1 MFDRFA
7 WTVALRHLRFNLGQ
21 TLLIMGVV
29 AISVTLMIFLN
40 ALITGLQRRLV
51 NSVSGATAH
60 IIVRQPERMP
70 IAHWDVHQQA
80 SNTLNI
86 GQTVKL
92 EQRKRKIEDWPVW
105 LPQLQNFDDHIVAVS
120 PVVEGQGVLSR
131 GAKKMAVTVSGV
143 LPEIHNRV
151 VDIESKLIK
160 GRFFGLIAGEL
171 ALGYRLAEDLSVQL
185 GDKVKLLSSEG
196 ITGSYTVAGI
206 FDTGFNLVDGSTI
219 FLPLRE
225 AQSLFGVGRAV
236 TSMGIKLDSV
246 FLANDLATRLARQ
259 VPYEM
264 RSWMKD
270 NQTLLSGLKAQDQS
284 SNLILAFTTI
294 AAGFG
299 IASILIMSVVSKIRE
314 IGILMAIGATRRQ
327 IIRIFAIEGFL
338 VSLFGGCGG
347 AIQGIVLCLW
357 LATFRTS
364 ASASGRLVEVFPM
377 ALTQGVVLSAVGV
390 AMVVGFLASLYPAWK
405 GSRVDPIE
413 VIRGT

>member
-7 WTVALRHLRFNLGQ
+7 WSVALRHLRFNLGQ

-51 NSVSGATAH
+51 NSVAGATAH
-60 IIVRQPERMP
+60 IVVRQPERIP
-70 IAHWDVHQQA
+70 IAAWEVQPQ
-80 SNTLNI
+80 STNVLSI

-105 LPQLQNFDDHIVAVS
+105 LPQLQKFDDHILAVS
-120 PVVEGQGVLSR
+120 PLAEGQGVLSR
-131 GAKKMAVTVSGV
+131 GSKRMAVTVSGV
-143 LPEIHNRV
+143 LPELHNRV
-151 VDIESKLIK
+151 VDIESKLVK
-160 GRFFGLIAGEL
+160 GRFFGLNAGEL
-171 ALGYRLAEDLSVQL
+171 ALGYRLADDLSVQL

-196 ITGSYTVAGI
+196 DTGTYTVAGV

-219 FLPLRE
+219 FLPLRD
-225 AQSLFGVGRAV
+225 AQSIFGIGRAV
-236 TSMGIKLDSV
+236 TSIGLKLDSV
-246 FLANDLATRLARQ
+246 FAANDLAARLSQ
-259 VPYEM
+259 QIPYEM

-270 NQTLLSGLKAQDQS
+270 NQTLLSGLKAQNQS
-284 SNLILAFTTI
+284 SNLILTFTTL

-314 IGILMAIGATRRQ
+314 IGILMAIGTTRKQ

-338 VSLFGGCGG
+338 VSLLGGCAG
-347 AIQGIVLCLW
+347 AVQGVVVCLW

-364 ASASGRLVEVFPM
+364 ASATGRLVEVFPM
-377 ALTQGVVLSAVGV
+377 ALTQSVVLSALAV
-390 AMVVGFLASLYPAWK
+390 AVVVGFLASLYPAWK
-405 GSRVDPIE
+405 ASCVDPIE

>member
-1 MFDRFA
+1 
-7 WTVALRHLRFNLGQ
+7 
-21 TLLIMGVV
+21 MGVV

-160 GRFFGLIAGEL
+160 A
-171 ALGYRLAEDLSVQL
+171 
-185 GDKVKLLSSEG
+185 
-196 ITGSYTVAGI
+196 
-206 FDTGFNLVDGSTI
+206 
-219 FLPLRE
+219 
-225 AQSLFGVGRAV
+225 
-236 TSMGIKLDSV
+236 V
-246 FLANDLATRLARQ
+246 FLA
-259 VPYEM
+259 
-264 RSWMKD
+264 
-270 NQTLLSGLKAQDQS
+270 
-284 SNLILAFTTI
+284 
-294 AAGFG
+294 
-299 IASILIMSVVSKIRE
+299 
-314 IGILMAIGATRRQ
+314 
-327 IIRIFAIEGFL
+327 
-338 VSLFGGCGG
+338 
-347 AIQGIVLCLW
+347 
-357 LATFRTS
+357 
-364 ASASGRLVEVFPM
+364 
-377 ALTQGVVLSAVGV
+377 
-390 AMVVGFLASLYPAWK
+390 
-405 GSRVDPIE
+405 
-413 VIRGT
+413 